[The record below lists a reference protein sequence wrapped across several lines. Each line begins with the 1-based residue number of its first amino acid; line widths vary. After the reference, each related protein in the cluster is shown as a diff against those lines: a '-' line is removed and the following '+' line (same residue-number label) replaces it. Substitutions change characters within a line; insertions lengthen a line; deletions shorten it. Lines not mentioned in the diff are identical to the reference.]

1 MKKVALV
8 TGVSGQDGAYL
19 SRLLLSKGYQVYGL
33 LARRATP
40 TVWRL
45 EELGVLDRVH
55 LVDGDLSDLSSLIR
69 ILQDSQATEIYNLGA
84 QSFVATSWNQPL
96 LTAQVTGVAVV
107 NLLEAIRIVNP
118 EIRFYQASTS
128 EMFGKVAEVP
138 QKETTP
144 FHPRSPYGVAKLFG
158 HWTAVNYRES
168 FGIFACSGLL
178 FNHESPLRGLE
189 FVTRKITEAVAR
201 IKAGK
206 SSKLTLGN
214 LDARRDWGFA
224 GDYVEAMWAMLQQD
238 EPEDF
243 VVATGRTE
251 SVGEFCRKAFEC
263 AGMDWEKYTE
273 LDSSLLR
280 PAEVELLLG
289 DAGKARAK
297 LGWEPKV
304 SLDELIEMMVL
315 ADLKR
320 HGVAK

>member
-1 MKKVALV
+1 MTKTALV

-19 SRLLLSKGYQVYGL
+19 SKFLLSKGYQVYGL

-45 EELGVLDRVH
+45 EELGILDKVR

-69 ILQDSQATEIYNLGA
+69 ILQESKATELYNLGA

-107 NLLEAIRIVNP
+107 NLLEAVRIVNP

-128 EMFGKVAEVP
+128 EMFGKIAEVP

-168 FGIFACSGLL
+168 FGIYTCSGLL

-189 FVTRKITEAVAR
+189 FVTRKITDAVAR

-206 SSKLTLGN
+206 LSKLTLGN

-238 EPEDF
+238 QPEDF
-243 VVATGRTE
+243 VVATGHTE
-251 SVGEFCRKAFEC
+251 SVGEFCRKSFEC
-263 AGMDWEKYTE
+263 AGLDWEKYIE

-280 PAEVELLLG
+280 PAEVELLQG
-289 DAGKARAK
+289 DAQKAKDK
-297 LGWEPKV
+297 LGWAPKV
-304 SLDELIEMMVL
+304 SLDQLIEMMVE
-315 ADLKR
+315 ADLRR
-320 HGVAK
+320 HGVGK

>member
-1 MKKVALV
+1 MTKIALI

-19 SRLLLSKGYQVYGL
+19 SRFLLSKGYQVHGL

-45 EELGVLDRVH
+45 EELGVLEQVN
-55 LVDGDLSDLSSLIR
+55 LVDGDLSDLSSLVR
-69 ILQDSQATEIYNLGA
+69 ILQSTKATEIYNLGA
-84 QSFVATSWNQPL
+84 QSFVATSWNQPI

-107 NLLEAIRIVNP
+107 NLLEAVRIVNP
-118 EIRFYQASTS
+118 EIRYYQASTS
-128 EMFGKVAEVP
+128 EMFGLAAEVP

-168 FGIFACSGLL
+168 FGIFTCSGLL

-189 FVTRKITEAVAR
+189 FVTRKITDAVAR

-206 SSKLTLGN
+206 LDKLTLGN
-214 LDARRDWGFA
+214 LEARRDWGFA
-224 GDYVEAMWAMLQQD
+224 GDYVEAMWAMLQQERPD
-238 EPEDF
+238 DF

-251 SVGEFCRKAFEC
+251 SVGEFCRKAFDY
-263 AGMDWEKYTE
+263 ADLDWQKYTE
-273 LDSSLLR
+273 IDESLLR
-280 PAEVELLLG
+280 PAEVELLQG
-289 DAGKARAK
+289 DAGKAQEK
-297 LGWEPKV
+297 LGWSPKV
-304 SLDELIEMMVL
+304 SLEELIEMMVR

-320 HGVAK
+320 HGVVG